1 MIINAHIILSGGM
14 MVKFNRFWQNHWDS
28 KARQQV
34 SDYELDRG
42 SALKDGRSDS
52 LYDPIYDF
60 CDPRAGECLLDASCG
75 TGINISRLGPR
86 VKGIIRVDI
95 SNEMLK
101 RAKKRIDSENLEN
114 SEVVVGTI
122 NCLGFKSDCFDKII
136 CYSVLQ
142 YLCDEASEAA
152 LMDLIRVSKEN
163 SVIIIH
169 VKNKFSPYGLTLCF
183 SKSIARLLKYDVKP
197 EYYRP
202 YWYYRRL
209 MDDLGAQLV
218 DSSSSGLFQVFFLPK
233 SFRRFLYRVEMPF
246 KNNFFFKNLGI
257 DCWMKFIVV
266 RK

>member
-1 MIINAHIILSGGM
+1 M
-14 MVKFNRFWQNHWDS
+14 MVKFSRFWQNHWDS
-28 KARQQV
+28 KARHQI

-42 SALKDGRSDS
+42 SALKNGRSDS
-52 LYDPIYDF
+52 LNDPIYDF
-60 CDPRAGECLLDASCG
+60 CDLGHGECLLDAGCG
-75 TGINISRLGPR
+75 TGINIRRFGPQFKR
-86 VKGIIRVDI
+86 IIGVDI
-95 SNEMLK
+95 SYEMLK

-122 NCLGFKSDCFDKII
+122 NCLGFKNDCFDKTI

-142 YLCDEASEAA
+142 YLCDEVSEAA

-169 VKNKFSPYGLTLCF
+169 VKNKFSLYGLTLCF
-183 SKSIARLLKYDVKP
+183 SKTIARLLKYDVIP

-202 YWYYRRL
+202 YWYYKNI
-209 MDDLGAQLV
+209 MGDLGAQFV
-218 DSSSSGLFQVFFLPK
+218 DSSSSGLFQVFFFPE
-233 SFRRFLYRVEMPF
+233 SCRRFLYRFEIPF
-246 KNNFFFKNLGI
+246 KNNFFFKNLGV